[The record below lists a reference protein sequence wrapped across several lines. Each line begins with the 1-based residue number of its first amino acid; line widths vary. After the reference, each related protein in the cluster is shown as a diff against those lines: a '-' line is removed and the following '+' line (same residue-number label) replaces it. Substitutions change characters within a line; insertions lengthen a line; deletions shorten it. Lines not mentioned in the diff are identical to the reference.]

1 MQPHIAAQYR
11 YLRDNYGPEVAE
23 NYRRVM
29 NRDPHG
35 LHRERWVSNTRFQE
49 RVFNPLQAA
58 VIRVEKSAG
67 YTCREIAT
75 KYGVSQGTISQ
86 ICRGTGAYR

>member
-1 MQPHIAAQYR
+1 MHPYTAQYN
-11 YLRDNYGPEVAE
+11 YLKHHYGVQVAE

-29 NRDPHG
+29 SRDQAG
-35 LHRERWVSNTRFQE
+35 LCRERWVSNTRFQE
-49 RVFNPLQAA
+49 RVFNPLQAQI
-58 VIRVEKSAG
+58 IRAEKSAG